1 MQYEIA
7 RLTCNIWKFCRP
19 TVSALLHNMS
29 TLGIRLKRVAEL
41 PPHKLL
47 PDEQCLPIKIP
58 LRQWRRGIFARK
70 RRESAV
76 LPPAP
81 RERRDES
88 SQQDEERVTDVQ
100 ERRHALFS

>member
-29 TLGIRLKRVAEL
+29 TLGIL

-47 PDEQCLPIKIP
+47 PDEQ
-58 LRQWRRGIFARK
+58 
-70 RRESAV
+70 
-76 LPPAP
+76 
-81 RERRDES
+81 
-88 SQQDEERVTDVQ
+88 
-100 ERRHALFS
+100 

>member
-29 TLGIRLKRVAEL
+29 TLGIRLKRMAELPPHKL

-47 PDEQCLPIKIP
+47 PDEQ
-58 LRQWRRGIFARK
+58 
-70 RRESAV
+70 
-76 LPPAP
+76 
-81 RERRDES
+81 
-88 SQQDEERVTDVQ
+88 
-100 ERRHALFS
+100 